1 MNSSV
6 KVPRSDKVPPQK
18 EPQTQQTPPP
28 NEPEPPMPP
37 SLPPSRP
44 STGGGGALMAA
55 VSKNDVDAAKAL
67 LESGADVNE
76 RVKLSSMFDATKTI
90 GDKTLGKKFEKGNTP
105 LHLAVIRNNPD
116 MVELLLEYGAN
127 KHAQNPAGNTPMR
140 LSKGKDPK
148 IAELLGA
155 TSKSSVMNSTAKGLK
170 HKRKS
175 RKTRKSRKSRKTR
188 KSRKSRKYRRH

>member
-1 MNSSV
+1 MSSSNEQYV
-6 KVPRSDKVPPQK
+6 KLI
-18 EPQTQQTPPP
+18 T
-28 NEPEPPMPP
+28 
-37 SLPPSRP
+37 
-44 STGGGGALMAA
+44 A

-76 RVKLSSMFDATKTI
+76 RVKLGSKFNENEFIRNKF
-90 GDKTLGKKFEKGNTP
+90 GDKGNTP

-155 TSKSSVMNSTAKGLK
+155 TSESSAMNSTAKGLK

-175 RKTRKSRKSRKTR
+175 RKTRKSRKSRK
-188 KSRKSRKYRRH
+188 YRRH